1 MMLNIIDLADKREKE
16 IVGKILMSED
26 ELKKQILWDFEIKTL
41 KAIVEIKRLVDL
53 ATAIEEFNLAIP
65 FLNQSANEIEKAREA
80 VKDALPKW
88 YN

>member
-1 MMLNIIDLADKREKE
+1 MLNIIDLADKREKE